1 MGYALRP
8 RKKWTK
14 DNSSLGGG
22 AVLPS
27 DAKPSVR
34 AAANGS
40 GRGRRSDR
48 YFRRD
53 VGDVRARRSSSRY
66 RHRPPACASSISLF
80 LHPLL
85 DRVLDVLDL
94 VDLDVDQPAA
104 DFLDTADIN
113 RLDDVASLRIDSD
126 RAARA
131 FPFHALGGRDERL
144 GVGLAAGLLQS
155 FVDEVHAVPAANAE
169 EVRVTPP
176 GRVVGVDELRVRR
189 GLVVVVVVKRRDQT
203 ERGIAH
209 DLQRVLLGDFALAQN
224 AGLLRIDA
232 EIHERLA

>member
-14 DNSSLGGG
+14 DNPSLGGG

-27 DAKPSVR
+27 DAKPSGR
-34 AAANGS
+34 IAANGS

-53 VGDVRARRSSSRY
+53 VGDVHARRSGSRY
-66 RHRPPACASSISLF
+66 RHRPPACAGSIALF

-94 VDLDVDQPAA
+94 VDLDVDEAPA
-104 DFLDTADIN
+104 DFLDATDVD

-144 GVGLAAGLLQS
+144 GLGLAAGILQS
-155 FVDEVHAVPAANAE
+155 FVDEV
-169 EVRVTPP
+169 
-176 GRVVGVDELRVRR
+176 
-189 GLVVVVVVKRRDQT
+189 
-203 ERGIAH
+203 
-209 DLQRVLLGDFALAQN
+209 
-224 AGLLRIDA
+224 
-232 EIHERLA
+232 